1 MNFKELLD
9 ERKIE
14 RVEKE
19 EFDDSLALKDVE
31 SAKHNLAS
39 GDYDWALSIA
49 YNAVLRVVRSFM
61 FHLGYRPIGKEHHKH
76 VFEFLR
82 RTEFDR
88 ELVNYF
94 DNIRKKRNNFVYG
107 IVEGTS
113 EENAEEVIDKAEKF
127 VQEIRTFVHKI
138 RTKNKKMLM
147 NKEKREYEK
156 SGDVCIGVISKI

>member
-1 MNFKELLD
+1 
-9 ERKIE
+9 
-14 RVEKE
+14 
-19 EFDDSLALKDVE
+19 
-31 SAKHNLAS
+31 
-39 GDYDWALSIA
+39 
-49 YNAVLRVVRSFM
+49 M

-88 ELVNYF
+88 EIVNYF

-113 EENAEEVIDKAEKF
+113 EENAEEVIEKAEKF

-138 RTKNKKMLM
+138 RTKNKK
-147 NKEKREYEK
+147 
-156 SGDVCIGVISKI
+156 DVDG